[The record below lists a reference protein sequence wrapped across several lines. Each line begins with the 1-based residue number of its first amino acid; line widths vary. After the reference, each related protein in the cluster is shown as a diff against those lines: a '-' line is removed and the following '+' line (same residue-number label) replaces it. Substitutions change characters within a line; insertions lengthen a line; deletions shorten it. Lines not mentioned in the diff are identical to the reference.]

1 MIDGRGRALSAP
13 VFVDL
18 MDRARLRRLCLA
30 AVALVAALAYGN
42 ALANGFVLDDGGI
55 LLSNPLVL
63 SPTTAWRAFALPYW
77 PESLGGGQYRPLGI
91 VSFAADWWIS
101 GGDARWLHAVNVLWH
116 VAATV
121 TVWLLAA
128 ELLAP
133 VAAFVAALVFAVH
146 PVHVEAVA
154 NTVGRLEPMAA
165 VFVIAALL
173 AHRHASRTSS
183 VWFALG
189 LLSKESAIVFIALA
203 VANDVLLERDWR
215 AALRARRLQYATYGA
230 VVALYL
236 VLLVAVFHDRALS
249 NPARALAGATTSER
263 LAMAVQ
269 VVPYYVR
276 LLLVPAELSA
286 SYAPN
291 VIVWQPWSSAP
302 VLLGLAL
309 MLLTMVT
316 IGVVLRQRDRRPG
329 LAFAL
334 VWIPIALAPVS
345 NVFFVSG
352 VVLAERT
359 LYLASVGVCLAAGA
373 IAEQFLLV
381 RPRWVAAATCSVVLA
396 FAVRTWTRTPIWR
409 DDRAY
414 VFALLT
420 EHPESY
426 EGHLIAGR
434 VLKMANSLDEAEREL
449 TRARQLFKRDPMV
462 YYEAADLAVRQ
473 GRRDLAA
480 ALVDS
485 AKRAASTPVSTR

>member
-1 MIDGRGRALSAP
+1 MQGRGRALSAP

-18 MDRARLRRLCLA
+18 MDRARVRRLCLGA
-30 AVALVAALAYGN
+30 IALVAALAYAN
-42 ALANGFVLDDGGI
+42 ALPNGFVLDDGGI

-63 SPTTAWRAFALPYW
+63 SPTTAWRAFGLPYW
-77 PESLGGGQYRPLGI
+77 PESLGGGQYRPLG
-91 VSFAADWWIS
+91 VLSFALDWLIS
-101 GGDARWLHAVNVLWH
+101 GGNARWLHAVNVLWH

-121 TVWLLAA
+121 AVWLLAA

-165 VFVIAALL
+165 FFVIAALL
-173 AHRHASRTSS
+173 AHRHASRAAP

-189 LLSKESAIVFIALA
+189 LLSKESAIVFLALA

-215 AALRARRLQYATYGA
+215 ATFRARRMRYLGYGA
-230 VVALYL
+230 VVVVYA
-236 VLLVAVFHDRALS
+236 VVLVAVFHDRTLS

-269 VVPYYVR
+269 VLPHHVR
-276 LLLVPAELSA
+276 LLLAPAELSA

-291 VIVWQPWSSAP
+291 VIAWRPWSSAP
-302 VLLGLAL
+302 VLFGLAL
-309 MLLTMVT
+309 ALVAAIT
-316 IGVVLRQRDRRPG
+316 IGVLLNQRARHPV
-329 LAFAL
+329 LAFAI
-334 VWIPIALAPVS
+334 VWIPIALAPIS

-373 IAEQFLLV
+373 LAEGFLLV
-381 RPRWVAAATCSVVLA
+381 RPRWVAAATCSVALA
-396 FAVRTWTRTPIWR
+396 FAVRTWTRTPVWR

-414 VFALLT
+414 LFALLT
-420 EHPESY
+420 DHPESY
-426 EGHLIAGR
+426 EGHMVAGR

-473 GRRDLAA
+473 GRRELAA
-480 ALVDS
+480 ALLDS
-485 AKRAASTPVSTR
+485 AKHAASIPVATR